1 MVPDPLAPLSAHE
14 HLTIAAL
21 LLRADQEIARL
32 TALPLL
38 DRPRF
43 PDLRN
48 LEMWADDLRF
58 ALEMLL
64 PSDVRVSARWLAE
77 DLGVM

>member
-1 MVPDPLAPLSAHE
+1 MVPDDFAPLSAHE
-14 HLTIAAL
+14 YLTIAAL

-32 TALPLL
+32 SALPLL

-48 LEMWADDLRF
+48 LELWADDLRF

-64 PSDVRVSARWLAE
+64 PSDIRRSARWLSE
-77 DLGVM
+77 DLGGV